1 MKAGFRLFGFCA
13 TLAFHIS
20 SYETACAENSKNT
33 SEQAFGAIPAGYEIF
48 QIVPLDIATHGVN
61 GQLQIL
67 QDKRVT
73 AGYRKAWG
81 MSNDPDMALQDA
93 DAGNPHDEDGV
104 LLKSIKK
111 KPLRNGR
118 LRLVSSDGRII
129 SDEEFEVP
137 LAKIE
142 TEFLYSSRFPSFLV
156 WADYGTGMGSYAGPE
171 MSLEEVRQGKLMHV
185 EALRDGG
192 KGKVAIS
199 YADSLKHEGRIVAL
213 PGGGKEIERI
223 DCQPNFD
230 DQKIAGES
238 GDFVVEFSTFR
249 FDGKQWIYR
258 SRKEIGYIENDG
270 DGGSWPQDRS
280 KFP

>member
-1 MKAGFRLFGFCA
+1 MFGD
-13 TLAFHIS
+13 
-20 SYETACAENSKNT
+20 
-33 SEQAFGAIPAGYEIF
+33 IPAGYQIF
-48 QIVPLDIATHGVN
+48 QIVPLDIATNGIN

-67 QDKRVT
+67 QDKRIT

-93 DAGNPHDEDGV
+93 DADNPHDEDGA

-118 LRLVSSDGRII
+118 IRLVASDGRIV

-142 TEFLYSSRFPSFLV
+142 TEFLYPSRFPSFLV
-156 WADYGTGMGSYAGPE
+156 WADYGIGMGSYAGPE
-171 MSLEEVRQGKLMHV
+171 MSLEEVRQGKLVHV
-185 EALRDGG
+185 EALRAAG
-192 KGKVAIS
+192 KGKVAIT
-199 YADSLKHEGRIVAL
+199 YADSLKHEGRIVAS

-230 DQKIAGES
+230 GEKIAGKS

-249 FDGKQWIYR
+249 FNGNQWIYR
-258 SRKEIGYIENDG
+258 SRKEIGCIENDG
-270 DGGSWPQDRS
+270 DDSSWPQDRS
-280 KFP
+280 QFP